1 MADID
6 IDIEESSP
14 YNRVVH
20 DWRTI
25 RGNQRVEIKTKLEG
39 RTNIKES
46 RQSAC
51 RHCKFAWLCNVTL
64 QCNSD
69 PLNPLSRMIRQLRS
83 PLLVNCDSTKR
94 VV

>member
-46 RQSAC
+46 RQSA
-51 RHCKFAWLCNVTL
+51 TL
-64 QCNSD
+64 QTVFITES
-69 PLNPLSRMIRQLRS
+69 LFF
-83 PLLVNCDSTKR
+83 
-94 VV
+94 